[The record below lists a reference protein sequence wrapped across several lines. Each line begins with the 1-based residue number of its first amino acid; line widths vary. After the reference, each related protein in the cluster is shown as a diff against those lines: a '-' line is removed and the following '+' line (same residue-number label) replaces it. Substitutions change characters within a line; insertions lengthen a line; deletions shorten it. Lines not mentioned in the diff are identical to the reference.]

1 MKNRDAHSPNRQKH
15 FSPLQLDVLQFIH
28 LNEYVHADITAEH
41 VYIRRGEKS
50 QVRNILKSKLESVSD
65 GRSEDVLH

>member
-1 MKNRDAHSPNRQKH
+1 MTPTRLIDRNISLPM
-15 FSPLQLDVLQFIH
+15 QLDVLQFIH

-50 QVRNILKSKLESVSD
+50 QVRNILKSKLESVSN
-65 GRSEDVLH
+65 GR